1 MYLRQK
7 RVIIDFAQTKR
18 ATDISGLCGVLYL
31 CTEGI
36 SCRQVRDDFEM

>member
-18 ATDISGLCGVLYL
+18 AIDVSGLCGVLYL
-31 CTEGI
+31 CTVPANR
-36 SCRQVRDDFEM
+36 SEMGLRYE

>member
-18 ATDISGLCGVLYL
+18 AIDVSGLCGVLYL
-31 CTEGI
+31 CTEGV
-36 SCRQVRDDFEM
+36 SCKRVRDGFKI